1 MVTFLVYI
9 LKSSFCLVLLYG
21 FYRLVLASTTRFSL
35 NRWVL
40 IGGMLACLLL
50 PFVSLELEQ
59 EPIFQAPLRLVEEW
73 EQPVLGITEVG
84 VAKISQEK
92 TEYSWFGTLVVLVYL
107 SGAAVVL
114 FRWVVGYISLFHWIS
129 RHEYKEF
136 NGLRWVL
143 YDLPVRS
150 FSWGRY
156 IVMNRL

>member
-21 FYRLVLASTTRFSL
+21 FYRLLLASTTRFSL

-50 PFVSLELEQ
+50 PFVSLELER

-92 TEYSWFGTLVVLVYL
+92 TEFRGLVLWLCWFTCQELLL
-107 SGAAVVL
+107 SFFDGLLA
-114 FRWVVGYISLFHWIS
+114 ISVCS
-129 RHEYKEF
+129 T
-136 NGLRWVL
+136 G
-143 YDLPVRS
+143 
-150 FSWGRY
+150 
-156 IVMNRL
+156 